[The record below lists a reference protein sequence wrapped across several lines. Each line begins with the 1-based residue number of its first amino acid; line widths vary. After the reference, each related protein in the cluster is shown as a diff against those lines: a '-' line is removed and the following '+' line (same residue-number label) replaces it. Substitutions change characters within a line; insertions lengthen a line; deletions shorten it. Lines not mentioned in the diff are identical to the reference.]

1 MRVSF
6 RTLEVMLSEYRS
18 GRLVAWGN
26 AWLAGHASL
35 DEAAEAV
42 CLCDEP
48 HRVFDVPAE
57 AGPVSLTV
65 ALGRLRAAG
74 VTGLQLALPRPGDA
88 LGLTGPPEFNVLA
101 TEAGE
106 AVVGLGAPYGLVPA
120 IHSYGPAGDRGHQ
133 VTWQVLPVAGERT
146 AALPT
151 LSEADRELAD
161 ALREVTAELLRL
173 DVARWRPEAAA
184 ALQAIRE
191 HGRDGTAVLAPGY
204 PARAVRV
211 LTLAQRLSA
220 IAELAQVDD
229 GGAVSS
235 SQATVRAELL
245 RDLERRTRRAQ
256 VAACQAIL
264 EPAHE

>member
-1 MRVSF
+1 
-6 RTLEVMLSEYRS
+6 MLSEYRS
-18 GRLVAWGN
+18 GLLAAWGN

-35 DEAAEAV
+35 DAAAEAV
-42 CLCDEP
+42 CRLDEP

-57 AGPVSLTV
+57 DGPVSLAV

-88 LGLTGPPEFNVLA
+88 LGLTGPPAFNAVA

-106 AVVGLGAPYGLVPA
+106 AVLTLGAPYGLVPA
-120 IHSYGPAGDRGHQ
+120 IHSYGPEGDRGHQ
-133 VTWQVLPVAGERT
+133 VTWQVHRVSGERT

-151 LSEADRELAD
+151 LSEADRDLAE

-173 DVARWRPEAAA
+173 DVARWRPEAAE
-184 ALQAIRE
+184 ALQAIRD
-191 HGRDGTAVLAPGY
+191 HGRDGAGVLAPGY

-211 LTLAQRLSA
+211 FTLAQRLSA
-220 IAELAQVDD
+220 IAELAQADD

-235 SQATVRAELL
+235 SQATVRAGLL

-264 EPAHE
+264 EPARE